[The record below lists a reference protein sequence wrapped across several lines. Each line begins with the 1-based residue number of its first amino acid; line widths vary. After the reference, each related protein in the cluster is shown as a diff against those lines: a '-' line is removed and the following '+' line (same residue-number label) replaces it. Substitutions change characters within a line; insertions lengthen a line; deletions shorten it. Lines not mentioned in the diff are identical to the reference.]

1 MFTRFISFS
10 ITAIVVV
17 ACVLGFASASRAQD
31 TSTAHSITGCLRSG
45 SAPNTYMISNREKGA
60 PRPMAIV
67 SSSADLDLAAQL
79 GHKVEITGT
88 LVPAKEAEAD
98 PKVPRATHY
107 MNVTAIKMISA
118 TCP

>member
-1 MFTRFISFS
+1 MFTRSTSLAISVV
-10 ITAIVVV
+10 VVV
-17 ACVLGFASASRAQD
+17 ACVLAFAPAGRAQD
-31 TSTAHSITGCLRSG
+31 TSTARSVTGCLRNG
-45 SAPNTYMISNREKGA
+45 GAPNTYVLSNREHGA
-60 PRPMAIV
+60 PRTMSIV

-88 LVPAKEAEAD
+88 LVPAKEAEVD
-98 PKVPRATHY
+98 PKVPKAIHY

>member
-1 MFTRFISFS
+1 MS
-10 ITAIVVV
+10 
-17 ACVLGFASASRAQD
+17 
-31 TSTAHSITGCLRSG
+31 
-45 SAPNTYMISNREKGA
+45 
-60 PRPMAIV
+60 IV

-98 PKVPRATHY
+98 PKVPKAIHY
-107 MNVTAIKMISA
+107 MNVTAIKTISA